1 LREVAVNAA
10 PGATESA
17 DHPGTLEQLIRAVDV
32 KLYQAKHE
40 GKGRVV
46 Y

>member
-1 LREVAVNAA
+1 MREVAVNAA
-10 PGATESA
+10 PGAAESA
-17 DHPGTLEQLIRAVDV
+17 DHPGAPEQLIRAADV

-40 GKGRVV
+40 GKDKVV